1 MSGSPVMPIRVLLV
15 DDHPIVR
22 QGLARLISQEADLEV
37 CGEAGDVPA
46 ALQAV
51 GDLSPDIVVA
61 DLSLKEGSGID
72 LIKTLRSQSSDIP
85 ILVLTMHEESF
96 YAERALRAGARGY
109 LTKQEASEKILTAIR
124 QVVLGE
130 IYVSDRLS
138 PKLLQRLITGAP
150 NTDDPLVSRLS
161 DRELQVFLLIGEGR
175 GTQEIA
181 TQLHLSVKTI
191 ETYRAHLKEKLDL
204 RDARELVQYAIRW
217 VVTHGPK

>member
-1 MSGSPVMPIRVLLV
+1 MTKPTRVFLV

-22 QGLARLISQEADLEV
+22 QGLARLLSHEADLEV
-37 CGEAGDVPA
+37 CGEAGDVA
-46 ALQAV
+46 SAIQAV
-51 GDLSPDIVVA
+51 NELRPDVVVA
-61 DLSLKEGSGID
+61 DLSLQEGSGID
-72 LIKTLRSQSSDIP
+72 LIKTLRTQTPDIP
-85 ILVLTMHEESF
+85 VLVLTMHEESF

-124 QVVLGE
+124 QVVHGDL
-130 IYVSDRLS
+130 YVSDRLS

-161 DRELQVFLLIGEGR
+161 DRELQVFLFIGEGR

-181 TQLHLSVKTI
+181 DQLHLSVKTI
-191 ETYRAHLKEKLDL
+191 ETYRANLKEKLDL

-217 VVTHGPK
+217 VVLHGPK

>member
-1 MSGSPVMPIRVLLV
+1 MTKQIRVLLV

-37 CGEAGDVPA
+37 CGEAGDVPTA
-46 ALQAV
+46 VQLV
-51 GDLSPDIVVA
+51 GDLSPDVVVA

-72 LIKTLRSQSSDIP
+72 LIKTLRSQSSDVAV
-85 ILVLTMHEESF
+85 LVLTMHEESF

-124 QVVLGE
+124 QVFDGE
-130 IYVSDRLS
+130 LYVSDRLS

-150 NTDDPLVSRLS
+150 NSDDPLVSRLS
-161 DRELQVFLLIGEGR
+161 DRELQVFLFIGEGR

-181 TQLHLSVKTI
+181 DQLHLSVKTI
-191 ETYRAHLKEKLDL
+191 ETYRANLKQKLEL

-217 VVTHGPK
+217 VVIHGPK